1 MEFVIGG
8 AAAIGAGIFTN
19 PLEVVK
25 TRFQLQGELQ
35 ARGLYAVHYKN
46 FFHAFYA
53 VAKADGILALQKG
66 LVPAL
71 WYQLF
76 LNGVR
81 LGTYQFAEK
90 RNWTVN
96 KDGSTSAIKCVGV
109 GAIAGCAGAF
119 SGSPFY
125 LVKTHLQSQAATDVA
140 VGHQHGHTSMTKGLI
155 SIYIEHGVVG
165 LYRGVIGAM
174 PRAAIGS
181 ATQLVTFE
189 TTKEYLASKYKL
201 FEDKPLL
208 NTFVASML
216 GGIVIAI
223 TMTPFDVVMTR
234 LYNQGVDAEGKGLLY
249 RGVIDCFVKMW
260 KKEGLH
266 GFYKGFVPSYARLG
280 PHTVLCFVFWDAL
293 KKLEAD
299 YLKKKE
305 EKQLVA

>member
-1 MEFVIGG
+1 MEFLIGG

-90 RNWTVN
+90 RNWTFN
-96 KDGSTSAIKCVGV
+96 KDGSTSAVKCVIV
-109 GAIAGCAGAF
+109 GAVAGCAGAF

-125 LVKTHLQSQAATDVA
+125 LVKTHLQAQAASEVA
-140 VGHQHGHTSMTKGLI
+140 VGHQHGHSSMTKGLVTI
-155 SIYIEHGVVG
+155 FKQHGITG
-165 LYRGVIGAM
+165 LYRGVMGAM

-189 TTKEYLASKYKL
+189 SSKEYLAREYQVFQEYRL
-201 FEDKPLL
+201 F
-208 NTFVASML
+208 NTFVASMI

-223 TMTPFDVVMTR
+223 CMTPFDVVMTR
-234 LYNQGVDAEGKGLLY
+234 LYNQGVDSKGRGLLY
-249 RGVIDCFVKMW
+249 NGVPDCFVKIW
-260 KKEGLH
+260 KNEGLH

-280 PHTVLCFVFWDAL
+280 PHTVLCYVFWDAL
-293 KKLEAD
+293 KKLESD
-299 YLKKKE
+299 YLNRKTTDI
-305 EKQLVA
+305 VHS